1 MAPGRER
8 RLFGKRR
15 REREPDDVDIARDYI
30 EDASIRVLFRDGP
43 VLVATCSGRTRMY
56 VLGHDTVRAWW
67 CSCLRDDV
75 CPHLLALQWILG
87 DVRTDVPAYAADEVR
102 RARELVAKVEQA
114 PHAPGPEP
122 VAEPG
127 EESVAGPARSPSA
140 RPPTTPAD
148 KRPTEPPTKPRTKP
162 PLKRPPKPPPAP
174 PAAPEVGWLDRAIPT
189 MGVGRRRP
197 RQRPEPQA

>member
-43 VLVATCSGRTRMY
+43 ILVATCSGRTRMY
-56 VLGHDTVRAWW
+56 VLGHDTVRGWW

-102 RARELVAKVEQA
+102 RARELVAKVEQ
-114 PHAPGPEP
+114 
-122 VAEPG
+122 PG

-189 MGVGRRRP
+189 MGVARRRP